1 MGKKKRGIGI
11 NKVEWLLMLPGMRK
25 HLRRSI
31 DDGILDLE
39 QAVLGAAWLSKKM
52 MRAANKE
59 HKPIFGSLT
68 GALTSTAKLI
78 AKEEEM
84 AKFELGITVGEITA
98 MLPEVLAAAWASYSD
113 DKKIS
118 VDEGIDLVAVVL
130 DNMADAADDIAVS
143 DFFDAQAQAL
153 RALAPFFEEE
163 EAPEEP
169 EPVADPE

>member
-78 AKEEEM
+78 AKEENM

-98 MLPEVLAAAWASYSD
+98 MLPEILSSAWTHYSD
-113 DKKIS
+113 DKKIT
-118 VDEGIDLVAVVL
+118 VDEGVDLVAVVL
-130 DNMADAADDIAVS
+130 DNMADAADDPDVAN
-143 DFFDAQAQAL
+143 FFDAQAVAL
-153 RALAPFFEEE
+153 RALAPFFAE
-163 EAPEEP
+163 EAPAEP
-169 EPVADPE
+169 EPAADPE